1 MNADLKQ
8 AQLPVAGGRWLPVF
22 PVALGIALLA
32 SNRWFTEVDD
42 ECAIVDQ
49 AARPVRIT
57 VERFLNGV
65 GMHEHPPLYDLLLH
79 GWLRL
84 TAGNIH
90 LLRVPAIL
98 FYVIGAWVLAL
109 VAKRLGGASS
119 QFWTLAL
126 VTLSPF
132 GFHFGRLATWYSCG
146 FLLVCLLTLAY
157 LRFLDQPDAKNWVLF
172 VLASLALVYTNYF
185 GWAFLALL
193 AIDYSIRNRRNFNRA
208 TLWLGATAIV
218 LLAAYLPIFR
228 AFEHEVRVGSKP
240 HLSIF
245 GLVVGIAYNLY
256 LIFVSESVAI
266 WFWPLSILT
275 LASIAVC
282 VYFLLKTSS
291 PAKGFFVCFMSLL
304 VFLSALGI
312 LISKRTFFA
321 TPWLFLPLGVAL
333 GTTVPHRLPRRLLL
347 GSLAVCAAIGWYGI
361 FARNLYAAPHW
372 VEDWQQVAQRSAK
385 TAQEGGVVIG
395 NNASFFFYLTYLLPV
410 NSVAPH
416 AGSFAGLLP
425 ESVRTANVYDP
436 QQWIEAAR
444 PIGRTV
450 FLAEGL
456 DYGNPNDR
464 TTEAQNWLD
473 QHCTLDHVEK
483 SVHDSGAALKQ
494 KYVRFSQPEWR
505 VQVRNYSCP

>member
-1 MNADLKQ
+1 MKLDAAQ
-8 AQLPVAGGRWLPVF
+8 AQPSVAGGRWLPIF
-22 PVALGIALLA
+22 PVALAVALLA
-32 SNRWFTEVDD
+32 TNRWFTEVDD

-49 AARPVRIT
+49 AARPIRIT
-57 VERFLNGV
+57 VERFLSGV

-98 FYVIGAWVLAL
+98 FYAAGAWVLAL

-146 FLLVCLLTLAY
+146 FLLVCLLTLSY
-157 LRFLDQPDAKNWVLF
+157 LRFLDQSDAKNWVLF
-172 VLASLALVYTNYF
+172 VVASLALVYTNYF

-193 AIDYSIRNRRNFNRA
+193 AIDYLVRNSRKFNHA
-208 TLWLGATAIV
+208 ILWLGATAAV
-218 LLAAYLPIFR
+218 LLAAYLPILR

-266 WFWPLSILT
+266 WVWPLSILA
-275 LASIAVC
+275 LACIAVS
-282 VYFLLKTSS
+282 VYFLLRTSS
-291 PAKGFFVCFMSLL
+291 PARRFFICLLCLL

-321 TPWLFLPLGVAL
+321 TPWLFLPLGMAL
-333 GTTVPHRLPRRLLL
+333 GIMPRRLPRRLLL
-347 GSLAVCAAIGWYGI
+347 GSLAVCATIGWYGI

-372 VEDWQQVAQRSAK
+372 VENWQQVAQRSAK
-385 TAQEGGVVIG
+385 TAQQGGIVIG

-410 NSVAPH
+410 RAVAPH
-416 AGSFAGLLP
+416 AGAFGGLLP
-425 ESVRTANVYDP
+425 ESVRAANVYDS
-436 QQWIEAAR
+436 QQWIQAGR
-444 PIGRTV
+444 PIGPIV
-450 FLAEGL
+450 VLAEGL

-464 TTEAQNWLD
+464 TIEAQNWLD

-483 SVHDSGAALKQ
+483 SVHDSGAALKR

>member
-1 MNADLKQ
+1 LVKLDATQ
-8 AQLPVAGGRWLPVF
+8 AHPSVAGGRWLPMF

-32 SNRWFTEVDD
+32 TNRWFTEVDD

-57 VERFLNGV
+57 VERFLSGV
-65 GMHEHPPLYDLLLH
+65 GMHEHPPLYDLQLH
-79 GWLRL
+79 SWLRL

-98 FYVIGAWVLAL
+98 FYVIGAWLLAL
-109 VAKRLGGASS
+109 IAKRLGGPSS

-157 LRFLDQPDAKNWVLF
+157 LRFLDQPDAKNWLLF
-172 VLASLALVYTNYF
+172 VVVSLALVYTNYF

-193 AIDYSIRNRRNFNRA
+193 AIDYSLRNRRDFRHA
-208 TLWLGATAIV
+208 AVWLSATAVI

-228 AFEHEVRVGSKP
+228 AFEHEVQVGSKP

-245 GLVVGIAYNLY
+245 GLVVGISYNLY
-256 LIFVSESVAI
+256 LIFVSESMAI
-266 WFWPLSILT
+266 WIWPLSILA

-282 VYFLLKTSS
+282 LYFLLRTSS
-291 PAKGFFVCFMSLL
+291 PAKGFFVCFMCLM

-333 GTTVPHRLPRRLLL
+333 GTMPPRFPRRLF
-347 GSLAVCAAIGWYGI
+347 LAALALCAAIGWYGI

-372 VEDWQQVAQRSAK
+372 VENWQQVAQQSAK
-385 TAQEGGVVIG
+385 TVHAGGIVIG

-410 NSVAPH
+410 SSVAPH
-416 AGSFAGLLP
+416 AGAFGGLLP
-425 ESVRTANVYDP
+425 ESVRAANVYDP
-436 QQWIEAAR
+436 QQWVEAGR
-444 PIGRTV
+444 PIGRIV
-450 FLAEGL
+450 VLAQGL

-464 TTEAQNWLD
+464 TIEAQRWLD

-483 SVHDSGAALKQ
+483 SAHDSGAALKQ
-494 KYVRFSQPEWR
+494 KYVHFSQPEWR